1 MLKKIFSS
9 KKEKR
14 DISIDKQLDLN
25 KLPQHVGIIMDGN
38 GRWATGK
45 GLIRTSGHKAG
56 VKTLKKIL
64 KTCIKYNIPILTV
77 YAFSTENWKRPMTEV
92 NFLMNLFSSF
102 LAEQIDEMCE
112 DNVRIH
118 FIGRVDE
125 LPGNLPNELHAAEER
140 TKNNTGVRFNVAV
153 NYGGRDEIIHAV
165 KNIIERVQNK
175 EIDIEDI
182 TEQTISDNL
191 YTANQPDPDL
201 LIRTSGEIR
210 LSNFLPWQLVYTEFL
225 FVDKNWPD
233 FNEKDLDDAIE
244 VYRSRNRKFGAK

>member
-1 MLKKIFSS
+1 M
-9 KKEKR
+9 
-14 DISIDKQLDLN
+14 
-25 KLPQHVGIIMDGN
+25 
-38 GRWATGK
+38 
-45 GLIRTSGHKAG
+45 
-56 VKTLKKIL
+56 
-64 KTCIKYNIPILTV
+64 
-77 YAFSTENWKRPMTEV
+77 
-92 NFLMNLFSSF
+92 
-102 LAEQIDEMCE
+102 
-112 DNVRIH
+112 
-118 FIGRVDE
+118 
-125 LPGNLPNELHAAEER
+125 ER
-140 TKNNTGVRFNVAV
+140 TKNNTGITFNIAL

-165 KNIIERVQNK
+165 KNIVGKVQNK